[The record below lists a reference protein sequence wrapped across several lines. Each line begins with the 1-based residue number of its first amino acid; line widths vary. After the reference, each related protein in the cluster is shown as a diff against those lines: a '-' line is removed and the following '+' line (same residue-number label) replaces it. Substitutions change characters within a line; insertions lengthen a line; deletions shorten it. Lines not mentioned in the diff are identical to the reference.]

1 MNTERP
7 DNDDA
12 DAGRS
17 VEERGAGG
25 SAEEP
30 GAAGRKGASGGSGAA
45 SAGTSGDERGPSA
58 GEASGTGAGA
68 ASGAAEVSDAGKAD
82 GEAAS
87 GDEAVSSAVSN
98 GSGTS
103 DTDARAGAE
112 AAADDERGVAA
123 APEAATGP
131 SSAAAQQA
139 AADEGPA
146 TTGVDATRGP
156 GDAPEADAHPGPDAE
171 EGPDTAHE
179 RPTAATEAPAD
190 ERPAAAS
197 EAGAHPGHATPGPD
211 AEEGPDTADER
222 PTAAT
227 EAAAH
232 ERPAAASEAGAHP
245 GHAMPGPDA
254 EEGPGTAPERPTAAT
269 EATAQGSSTAL
280 GPSASQA
287 PAAPPGTEIR
297 RGEHGQEHGG
307 HRTRRRS
314 PAVVVSVAAA
324 VLVVGGGGAYFA
336 TTAAEGSAG
345 SDGRATSEASGTP
358 GGGTPPPLALDGYSQ
373 GGGTNG
379 IAPGEP
385 NPYGVT
391 YRAAGALPDGPESAP
406 VYRTGGRVTK
416 EEAARLAEA
425 LGIDGT
431 PVASG
436 DAWTVGAG
444 DGTGPSLRVAVR
456 APGNWTFHRYSPGT
470 DNCQS
475 QTVCAKAPADPGG
488 DPVSEAVARKAAAP
502 VLKAVGQDDTKV
514 DAGRTLGAQRIVNAD
529 PVIGDLP
536 TYGWTTDVIVDAQ
549 GQVVSGNGQS
559 KAPVKGDTYPVL
571 GAEETL
577 ALLNAAPGTGHR
589 MGIGGCA
596 TPVPLKDRLEAPCGS
611 QGSKGSAT
619 AAPAKET
626 LTVEKAVFGLA
637 SHTVAGRPALVPSW
651 LFDVRAAGAEDDFT
665 VTYPAVDPRY
675 LASPSTRP
683 TEPGDRPTA
692 APAPRDVHVD
702 GYTAAG
708 RELTVSFTGGMC
720 ADYRVTADESGDKV
734 TVKVTET
741 RWPDKV
747 CILIAKVY
755 EKTVRL
761 DGPLGDR
768 TVVGSDGKQVP
779 LEKPGA
785 RLPRTPETSGAR

>member
-45 SAGTSGDERGPSA
+45 SAGTSGDERGPGA
-58 GEASGTGAGA
+58 GEASGTGVSAT
-68 ASGAAEVSDAGKAD
+68 SGAAGVSDAGKAD

-87 GDEAVSSAVSN
+87 GDEAASPAVSN

-103 DTDARAGAE
+103 ATDARAGAE
-112 AAADDERGVAA
+112 EAADAERGAAA
-123 APEAATGP
+123 APEATTGP
-131 SSAAAQQA
+131 SSAAAPQA

-146 TTGVDATRGP
+146 TTRVDATRGP
-156 GDAPEADAHPGPDAE
+156 GDAPEAGAHPGPDAE
-171 EGPDTAHE
+171 EGPDTADE
-179 RPTAATEAPAD
+179 RPTAATEV
-190 ERPAAAS
+190 
-197 EAGAHPGHATPGPD
+197 GAHPGPANSEPD

-227 EAAAH
+227 EAAA
-232 ERPAAASEAGAHP
+232 
-245 GHAMPGPDA
+245 
-254 EEGPGTAPERPTAAT
+254 
-269 EATAQGSSTAL
+269 QVSSTAL
-280 GPSASQA
+280 GPSAPQA
-287 PAAPPGTEIR
+287 PAAPPATDIP

-307 HRTRRRS
+307 RRTRRRS

-345 SDGRATSEASGTP
+345 SNGRATSGASGTP
-358 GGGTPPPLALDGYSQ
+358 DGGTPPPLALDGYSQ

-406 VYRTGGRVTK
+406 VYRSGGQVTK
-416 EEAARLAEA
+416 DEAARLAEA

-444 DGTGPSLRVAVR
+444 DGTGPSLRVAMR

-470 DNCQS
+470 DDCQS
-475 QTVCAKAPADPGG
+475 QTVCTKTPADPGG

-611 QGSKGSAT
+611 QGSQGSAT

-651 LFDVRAAGAEDDFT
+651 LFDVRAAGAEDDYT

-692 APAPRDVHVD
+692 APAPRDVQVD

-708 RELTVSFTGGMC
+708 RELTVGFTGGMC
-720 ADYRVTADESGDKV
+720 ADYKVTADESGDKV

-761 DGPLGDR
+761 DEPLGDR

-779 LEKPGA
+779 LQKAGA
-785 RLPRTPETSGAR
+785 RLSRTPETSGAR

>member
-7 DNDDA
+7 DNDDADA

-30 GAAGRKGASGGSGAA
+30 GAAGRKGASGGSGAL
-45 SAGTSGDERGPSA
+45 SAGTSGDERGPGA
-58 GEASGTGAGA
+58 GEASGTGASA
-68 ASGAAEVSDAGKAD
+68 ASETAEVSDAGKAD

-87 GDEAVSSAVSN
+87 PAVSN

-112 AAADDERGVAA
+112 EAADAERGATA
-123 APEAATGP
+123 APEATTNP
-131 SSAAAQQA
+131 SSAAAPQA
-139 AADEGPA
+139 AADEDPA

-156 GDAPEADAHPGPDAE
+156 GDAPEAGAHPGPDAE
-171 EGPDTAHE
+171 EGPGTADE
-179 RPTAATEAPAD
+179 RPAAATEAAAH
-190 ERPAAAS
+190 EQPAAAS
-197 EAGAHPGHATPGPD
+197 EAGAHPAPAPATAGPD

-222 PTAAT
+222 PAAAT

-232 ERPAAASEAGAHP
+232 EQPAAASEAGAHP
-245 GHAMPGPDA
+245 APATAGPDA
-254 EEGPGTAPERPTAAT
+254 EEGPDTADERPAAAT
-269 EATAQGSSTAL
+269 EAAAQGSSTAL
-280 GPSASQA
+280 GPSAPQA
-287 PAAPPGTEIR
+287 PAAPPATEIP
-297 RGEHGQEHGG
+297 RGEHGQEQGG
-307 HRTRRRS
+307 RRTRRRS

-345 SDGRATSEASGTP
+345 SDGRATSGASGTP

-391 YRAAGALPDGPESAP
+391 YRAAGVLPDGPESAP
-406 VYRTGGRVTK
+406 VYRTGGQVTK
-416 EEAARLAEA
+416 DEAARLAEA

-431 PVASG
+431 PVASS

-475 QTVCAKAPADPGG
+475 QTVCAKTPAAPGG

-514 DAGRTLGAQRIVNAD
+514 DASRTLGAQRIVNAD

-559 KAPVKGDTYPVL
+559 KVPVKGDTYPVL

-619 AAPAKET
+619 AVPAKET

-651 LFDVRAAGAEDDFT
+651 LFDVRAAGAEDDYT

-720 ADYRVTADESGDKV
+720 ADYKATASESGDKV

-755 EKTVRL
+755 EKTVQL
-761 DGPLGDR
+761 NEPLGDR

-779 LEKPGA
+779 LEKAA